1 MQARVKSAA
10 GGATP
15 GTISTVVILTMQYN
29 LIRFG

>member
-29 LIRFG
+29 